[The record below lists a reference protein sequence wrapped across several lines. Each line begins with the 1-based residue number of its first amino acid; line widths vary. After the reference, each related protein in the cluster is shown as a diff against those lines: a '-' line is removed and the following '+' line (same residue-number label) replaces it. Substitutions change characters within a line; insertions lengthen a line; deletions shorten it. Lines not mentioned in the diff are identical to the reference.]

1 MYKPNIEKQFREG
14 YTLGRKLREAM
25 VTGITPALA
34 LNGQCDTDS
43 DDFIDDDGT
52 PSIDPHGDV
61 RFEMSDLGNMP
72 VGKLR
77 KFMEGYG
84 KISRGVTESISEA
97 SSTSAAS
104 GGDEQS

>member
-1 MYKPNIEKQFREG
+1 MYKPNIDIQFREG

-43 DDFIDDDGT
+43 DDFVDDDGT
-52 PSIDPHGDV
+52 PAVDPHGNI

-84 KISRGVTESISEA
+84 KISRAVESVSEVP
-97 SSTSAAS
+97 AAS
-104 GGDEQS
+104 GGDE